1 MYYLG
6 IDLGGTNIAVG
17 IVNEMGEIL
26 ARKTVPTQAECGE
39 DAVILRMADAARAL
53 TEEAGIPLS
62 EIVSVGVGSPG
73 AIDSEAGVVVS
84 ACNLPFSDTPLAAR
98 LAELL
103 GRSVKVENDANA
115 AAWAEAVAG
124 AARGTRDNLMIT
136 LGTGVGGG
144 IVIGGRLYGGYNS
157 YAGEFGHMIIRD
169 GGEKCACGQSGCLEA
184 YASATALIR
193 ETRRAAESNRESLLW
208 QCAEE
213 EGKFSGK
220 TAFAAAA
227 KGDATAKDV
236 IDRYVYELS
245 LGLINLIRIFQ
256 PEVIVVGGGVAR
268 AGDALMIPLRE
279 RLHGHITGRRATR
292 IEAAMLGDDAGIV
305 GAALLGMMEG

>member
-17 IVNEMGEIL
+17 IVNEQGEIL
-26 ARKTVPTQAECGE
+26 ARKTVPTEVSRGE
-39 DAVILRMADAARAL
+39 DAVIARMADAARAL
-53 TEEAGIPLS
+53 TEEAGIPLTS
-62 EIVSVGVGSPG
+62 ITSVGVGSPG
-73 AIDSEAGVVVS
+73 AIDSAAGVVVS
-84 ACNLPFSDTPLAAR
+84 ACNLPFSNTPLAAR
-98 LAELL
+98 LEALL
-103 GRSVKVENDANA
+103 DRPVKVENDANA

-124 AARGTRDNLMIT
+124 AARGTRDNLMVT

-169 GGEKCACGQSGCLEA
+169 GGEACACGQSGCLEA

-193 ETRRAAESNRESLLW
+193 ETKRAAEADKQSLLW
-208 QCAEE
+208 QCAEA

-220 TAFAAAA
+220 TAFTAAAR
-227 KGDATAKDV
+227 GDATAKAV
-236 IDRYVYELS
+236 IDRYVYDLS

-279 RLHGHITGRRATR
+279 QLRGYISGKKATR
-292 IEAAMLGDDAGIV
+292 IEAASLGDDAGIV
-305 GAALLGMMEG
+305 GAALLGMEI

>member
-17 IVNEMGEIL
+17 IVNKTGEIL
-26 ARKTVPTQAECGE
+26 ARKTVPTQVDRGE
-39 DAVILRMADAARAL
+39 DAVIARMAEAARAL
-53 TEEAGIPLS
+53 TDEAGIPLS

-73 AIDSEAGVVVS
+73 AIDSAAGIVVS

-98 LAELL
+98 LSELL
-103 GRSVKVENDANA
+103 DRPVKVENDANA

-124 AARGTRDNLMIT
+124 AARGTRDNLMVT

-169 GGEKCACGQSGCLEA
+169 GGEQCACGQSGCLEA

-193 ETRRAAESNRESLLW
+193 ETRRAAEANRESLLW
-208 QCAEE
+208 QCADE

-227 KGDATAKDV
+227 KGDDIAKAV
-236 IDRYVYELS
+236 IDRYVYDLS

-279 RLHGHITGRRATR
+279 RLRGYITGRRSTR
-292 IEAAMLGDDAGIV
+292 IEVATLGDDAGIV
-305 GAALLGMMEG
+305 GAALLGMEV

>member
-17 IVNEMGEIL
+17 IVNKTGEIL
-26 ARKTVPTQAECGE
+26 ARKTVPTQVDRGE
-39 DAVILRMADAARAL
+39 DAVIARMAEAARAL
-53 TEEAGIPLS
+53 TDEAGIPLS

-73 AIDSEAGVVVS
+73 AIDSAAGIVVS

-98 LAELL
+98 LSELL
-103 GRSVKVENDANA
+103 DRPVKVENDANA

-124 AARGTRDNLMIT
+124 AARGTRDNLMVT

-169 GGEKCACGQSGCLEA
+169 GGEQCACGQSGCLEA

-193 ETRRAAESNRESLLW
+193 ETRRAAEANRESLLW
-208 QCAEE
+208 QCAAE

-227 KGDATAKDV
+227 KGDDIAKAV
-236 IDRYVYELS
+236 IDRYVYDLS

-279 RLHGHITGRRATR
+279 RLRGYITGRRSTR
-292 IEAAMLGDDAGIV
+292 IEVATLGDDAGIV
-305 GAALLGMMEG
+305 GAALLGMEV